1 MAWET
6 PKTDWYGV
14 TNSDGTYSGDR
25 FNAVD
30 FNRIKNNLEY
40 LRELAITLYKE
51 FSIVSLGEDR
61 TPVDYFYADEINQLE
76 TNLNTINEGSLK
88 RSYGTAPT
96 YVDNGAT
103 MNFAELNRQEGAILD
118 LYDRLTNES
127 EGRRMFS
134 WNFGMKGGDL

>member
-30 FNRIKNNLEY
+30 FNRIKNNLDY
-40 LRELAITLYKE
+40 LRELAVTLYKE

-61 TPVDYFYADEINQLE
+61 TPADYFYADEINQLE
-76 TNLNTINEGSLK
+76 ENLNTVNNRTLK
-88 RSYGTAPT
+88 RSYGNARK
-96 YVDNGAT
+96 YMDNGYT
-103 MNFAELNRQEGAILD
+103 MTFAELNRLEGAILD
-118 LYDRLTNES
+118 LYNRLNHQAIN
-127 EGRRMFS
+127 RRTLV
-134 WNFGMKGGDL
+134 WNFGTKGGL